1 MFVLPTS
8 VISSHN
14 DLSALRTSLRILWI
28 VYHVTK
34 DGVRRK
40 RVDCSTVA
48 PLRLSSSR
56 LITYHII
63 VSTLGVVLTD
73 SDEKWLT
80 AVYLQ
85 TRSSLD
91 MCPSPLLPHHIT
103 LATSSILSRTTTFQC
118 TSDSHPRRC
127 AAKADNT
134 PFECTCARSAHLT
147 HGINRCPI
155 YWPTLPNGTDKG
167 RFYRL
172 KTRGERSMGLS
183 ARLLLRGRNRAGG
196 VA

>member
-127 AAKADNT
+127 
-134 PFECTCARSAHLT
+134 
-147 HGINRCPI
+147 PI